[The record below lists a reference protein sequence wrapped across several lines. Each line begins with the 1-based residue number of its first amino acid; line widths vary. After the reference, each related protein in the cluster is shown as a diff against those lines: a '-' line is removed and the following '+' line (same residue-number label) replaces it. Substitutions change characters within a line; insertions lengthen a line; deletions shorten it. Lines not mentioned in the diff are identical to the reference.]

1 MKNFFKKLMSSKSQ
15 SKYFS
20 ETVQRVGKNNA
31 GFSLVELIVV
41 IAIMAVLAAVA
52 VIGVSIYIPKAQE
65 AADNELLNVL
75 GDALRTA
82 CLSEGVDPSTITA
95 TIAVGADGKLAAK
108 ADGTVNL
115 VISGTSKQ
123 DKLLEI
129 FNQVYTEKNA
139 VIKQPKENQNLKF
152 DGKTFVW
159 SDGSSNPTL
168 NYGGGSIVLDQ
179 KDIDALNNSTFGDMG
194 IETLLGQ
201 LDMVTDIAAN
211 MNSSAYMNVLMSPGF
226 CESALLSMGVTQTE
240 IDGMTEQEKYQ
251 TLEKK
256 RDELAREALKNQ
268 GIDNPTDDQLK
279 AARSQIEANAVVLYT
294 AQITSK
300 MDSSGIESL
309 LATSNKDQIVA
320 NMKSDDK
327 SGDGIAQA
335 AMMCGLYTSYV
346 NSSYGAHLSD
356 EKKVVNVQN
365 VLDAM
370 ENDDK
375 FAEYLESEQGK
386 KDLEGYLGSLG
397 MISSS
402 TSDSNATN
410 SLIVNGFADPDL
422 IAGLNQATGK

>member
-41 IAIMAVLAAVA
+41 IAIMAILAAVA

-159 SDGSSNPTL
+159 SDGTNAPTL
-168 NYGGGSIVLDQ
+168 NYGGSSIVLDQ
-179 KDIDALNNSTFGDMG
+179 KDIDAFKNSTYFEMG
-194 IETLLGQ
+194 MGALMGQ
-201 LDMVTDIAAN
+201 LDMVTDIATELDSPAFN
-211 MNSSAYMNVLMSPGF
+211 NVLRSEGF
-226 CESALLSMGVTQTE
+226 VVSALASMGVSQAE
-240 IDGMTEQEKYQ
+240 IDGMSEAERLQ
-251 TLEKK
+251 TLVTRRKQ
-256 RDELAREALKNQ
+256 LALRALEDQ
-268 GIDNPTDDQLK
+268 GITNPT
-279 AARSQIEANAVVLYT
+279 AEQIEYAEKQIQANATVLYT
-294 AQITSK
+294 AQFTSNMTDDK
-300 MDSSGIESL
+300 VSEL
-309 LATSNKDQIVA
+309 LASSDRDTIVSN
-320 NMKSDDK
+320 MSSSDK
-327 SGDGIAQA
+327 SGEGIAQA
-335 AMMCGLYTSYV
+335 ALMCGLYTSYV
-346 NSSYGAHLSD
+346 NSSYGAHLTPD
-356 EKKVVNVQN
+356 QKKVDVAN
-365 VLDAM
+365 VLNAL
-370 ENDDK
+370 ENDPK
-375 FAEYLESEQGK
+375 FKEYIKSEQGS
-386 KDLEGYLGSLG
+386 KDLEGYLGSLS
-397 MISSS
+397 MINSS
-402 TSDSNATN
+402 TTDSKATEELMIKGFGDQT
-410 SLIVNGFADPDL
+410 LIDEL
-422 IAGLNQATGK
+422 EKTIGK